1 MRNCSARRT
10 MTAASRSVRT
20 LECRDRRLQLRGR
33 VGGVR
38 SGREIDRI
46 AEDDLDIATPAVRA
60 VAVPLAV
67 QVVEDGNAVDLELH
81 RYDRARALDR
91 DESRAGLEGL
101 SGTTD
106 GELALGVNE
115 HREPAVEPRPEQL
128 EAAADRALPCE
139 RECVREDCAE
149 RAVQLV
155 TEDVVRGG
163 RDGHARPSREG
174 GCQDEG
180 VVVAV

>member
-1 MRNCSARRT
+1 MRNCSPRRT
-10 MTAASRSVRT
+10 MTTASRSVRT

-33 VGGVR
+33 VGCVR
-38 SGREIDRI
+38 ADREIDRI

-60 VAVPLAV
+60 LAVPLAV

-128 EAAADRALPCE
+128 EAAADRALPRE
-139 RECVREDCAE
+139 RGRGGEARAE
-149 RAVQLV
+149 RPAQPVP
-155 TEDVVRGG
+155 EHGVRGG
-163 RDGHARPSREG
+163 SSAQPP
-174 GCQDEG
+174 
-180 VVVAV
+180 